1 MLIPAGFGQINWL
14 FSGTAYPTG
23 AQVTLGY
30 DVPSGGG
37 GPDSEAEFFFTV
49 WRDNILPLQTSDLAL
64 TGCMVKHG
72 PNATGPTGIYL
83 ATEPGEGPAS
93 ASPSNCALLVRKIT
107 ASGAPRFAM
116 LDTIRDFATERL
128 RASDKDRAENL
139 MIVDLIR
146 NDLSRIAQAGSVEVS
161 NLFKVETYPT
171 LHTMVSTVT
180 AKKHAD
186 AGVAEIL
193 RALFPC
199 GSVTG
204 APKIAALD
212 LIAALEPVGRGAS
225 MGASS
230 GDMCSQDRN
239 RGSSKLHPTT

>member
-107 ASGAPRFAM
+107 AAGGRTGRGRMYVPGLSDTQIDPGGAIDVATVAEYQVAFGALQTDMEAVFA
-116 LDTIRDFATERL
+116 
-128 RASDKDRAENL
+128 N
-139 MIVDLIR
+139 
-146 NDLSRIAQAGSVEVS
+146 
-161 NLFKVETYPT
+161 PT
-171 LHTMVSTVT
+171 L
-180 AKKHAD
+180 
-186 AGVAEIL
+186 
-193 RALFPC
+193 
-199 GSVTG
+199 
-204 APKIAALD
+204 
-212 LIAALEPVGRGAS
+212 
-225 MGASS
+225 
-230 GDMCSQDRN
+230 
-239 RGSSKLHPTT
+239 